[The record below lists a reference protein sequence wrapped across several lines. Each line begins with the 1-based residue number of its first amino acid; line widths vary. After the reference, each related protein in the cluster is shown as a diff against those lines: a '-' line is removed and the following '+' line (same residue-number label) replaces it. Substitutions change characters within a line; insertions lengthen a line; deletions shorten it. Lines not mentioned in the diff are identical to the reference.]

1 MRQDYAREYVRLS
14 LLGVYNINNMTDC
27 TRVLPYAR
35 PNFKAIDQ
43 DLLDKWLNSTE
54 VNKKVADAV
63 LNGDILTGLK
73 AIIQALKSKIRSR
86 IVR

>member
-1 MRQDYAREYVRLS
+1 M
-14 LLGVYNINNMTDC
+14 YNINNLTDC
-27 TRVLPYAR
+27 TRVLPLAR

-43 DLLDKWLNSTE
+43 DLVEKWLNSTE

-73 AIIQALKSKIRSR
+73 AIIDALKKKIRSR
-86 IVR
+86 ITKKNGTTCKEVY